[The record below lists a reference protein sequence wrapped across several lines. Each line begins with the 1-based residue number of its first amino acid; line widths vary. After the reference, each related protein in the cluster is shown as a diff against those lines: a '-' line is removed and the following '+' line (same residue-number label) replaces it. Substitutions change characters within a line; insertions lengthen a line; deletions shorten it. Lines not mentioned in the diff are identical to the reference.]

1 MPRVGSDEITIKN
14 ILDGD
19 SSRTV
24 YLFQNGTSSPTVPL
38 NTAGFVASTG
48 VASSTGSWSTIA
60 TVPASGSTLYVASLS
75 LRQPNSTGNWEA
87 VGNWEA
93 NPGSSSGADG
103 SPAPRFVSRRLYASS
118 STGTPGAPSAI
129 LTWSTL
135 ALSSITAGTP
145 SATWSETA
153 PTAVA
158 TSTTLVYFS
167 DLLFIDVTGIATT
180 SSDTGTTPKEGISF
194 SGLVTFNNGDFALN
208 GSPVTSIDGGNIST
222 GTIDA
227 DQINVNAITS
237 KNIKAGNITL
247 NTDGEQPIP
256 QGTTAGTALVGQN
269 NGIATGTTAGDFV
282 VGSSDQYLSWD
293 ESAGIL
299 QIAGRIT
306 SLNPAALA
314 GLDSANYSVIV
325 ASSTNLSSQLD
336 GAGYYSFVMC
346 GGGGKGGSY
355 DTDDSTSG
363 AKGGGSSG
371 LARFSF
377 KWDGTTTL
385 AFTRGLG
392 ATGTSPGGTSTFTVG
407 GTTLATTTGGS
418 AGGNQGSSSVGGAG
432 GTASIVSG
440 VVDLLFS
447 HTTSGSQGSNSSPGG
462 GAGIQFLNI
471 VGEAPNTTS
480 APTYIYGGSVANTD
494 SGTAGLTTGGITRFT
509 PAADTDAV
517 NLTFMG
523 RELSSGY
530 FDGGYYES
538 ANIDDNQVVA
548 RGGVGGVFSGGG
560 AANAS
565 QTAQAVGG
573 AGGYGGGGG
582 GARADGAR
590 SGGYGGNGVLFFKK
604 L

>member
-1 MPRVGSDEITIKN
+1 
-14 ILDGD
+14 
-19 SSRTV
+19 
-24 YLFQNGTSSPTVPL
+24 
-38 NTAGFVASTG
+38 
-48 VASSTGSWSTIA
+48 
-60 TVPASGSTLYVASLS
+60 
-75 LRQPNSTGNWEA
+75 
-87 VGNWEA
+87 
-93 NPGSSSGADG
+93 
-103 SPAPRFVSRRLYASS
+103 
-118 STGTPGAPSAI
+118 
-129 LTWSTL
+129 
-135 ALSSITAGTP
+135 
-145 SATWSETA
+145 
-153 PTAVA
+153 
-158 TSTTLVYFS
+158 LVYFS